1 MRSLCFVSLAATFGV
16 GFSVV
21 FYFFLVGGE
30 EKNMFCIHSRPKRV
44 VLVCASRWG
53 TVSTN
58 ECRSTKRYLTTA
70 LSHVHAGFFF
80 HLLETQ
86 VRSLMFLAFL
96 QTLQQQSTPHLRV
109 GTLWCPMYVTHTCV
123 VINHVVW

>member
-1 MRSLCFVSLAATFGV
+1 MSLAATFGV

-70 LSHVHAGFFF
+70 LSHVTCRLLFSPLGDTIEKFDVLSFFANSPTTE
-80 HLLETQ
+80 HTTSKGRYSLVPN
-86 VRSLMFLAFL
+86 VRN
-96 QTLQQQSTPHLRV
+96 
-109 GTLWCPMYVTHTCV
+109 TCV